1 MAIGALMSVLAT
13 HSKRALAYGH
23 ASLSTMVC
31 DRAMLVVDFCLATT
45 IPYLIQL
52 LIWQYVYQSQD
63 NADIAGFGYH
73 QLVFYYA
80 YALALA
86 RLNNG
91 YDVVTQLSAHVHE
104 GRLEVQL
111 TKPFPYPLQKL
122 FGFLG
127 ESSLYFLPLFVIL
140 CIQITYVNAPL
151 APHHPTYLL
160 GMAALILISQVLC
173 FTFSFCIGLASFW
186 IVRSGIL
193 LTLLTT
199 VSALLSGI
207 LLPPDFWPSFLR
219 PVMAWNPLRFMVAAP
234 AELMVKPD
242 STLLVWSVAASL
254 AYCVI
259 FAAIACFFWRKG
271 LRDYHSVGG

>member
-1 MAIGALMSVLAT
+1 MAGSALMLGLSTRGA
-13 HSKRALAYGH
+13 RAIAYGH
-23 ASLSTMVC
+23 ASFSTMVC
-31 DRAMLVVDFCLATT
+31 DRGMLVVDFCLATT
-45 IPYLIQL
+45 VPYLVQL
-52 LIWQYVYQSQD
+52 LIWQYVYQEQNGS
-63 NADIAGFGYH
+63 DIAGFGYH

-91 YDVVTQLSAHVHE
+91 YDVIAQLSAHIHE

-127 ESSLYFLPLFVIL
+127 ESSLYFLPLLIIL
-140 CIQITYVNAPL
+140 LVQVVHSGAPAVPHNPTYV
-151 APHHPTYLL
+151 L
-160 GMAALILISQVLC
+160 GMAALLVLSQILC
-173 FTFSFCIGLASFW
+173 FTLSFCIGLASFW

-199 VSALLSGI
+199 LSALLSGL
-207 LLPPDFWPSFLR
+207 LLPPDLWPSFLQ

-242 STLLVWSVAASL
+242 NELLLWSVVVSF

-259 FAAIACFFWRKG
+259 CASLACLAWRKS
-271 LRDYHSVGG
+271 LESYHSVGG

>member
-1 MAIGALMSVLAT
+1 MSALTA
-13 HSKRALAYGH
+13 HGKRAMAYGH
-23 ASLSTMVC
+23 ASFSTMVC
-31 DRAMLVVDFCLATT
+31 DRAMLIVDFCLATT
-45 IPYLIQL
+45 IPYLVQL
-52 LIWQYVYQSQD
+52 LIWQYVYKNQD
-63 NADIAGFGYH
+63 AADIAGFGYH

-91 YDVVTQLSAHVHE
+91 YDVIAQLSAHVHE

-127 ESSLYFLPLFVIL
+127 ESSMYFLPLLFIL
-140 CIQITYVNAPL
+140 CVQIAYAGTPTVSYHPAYV
-151 APHHPTYLL
+151 L
-160 GMAALILISQVLC
+160 GMTVLVLLSQVLC
-173 FTFSFCIGLASFW
+173 FTFSFCIGIASFW

-193 LTLLTT
+193 LTLLVTL
-199 VSALLSGI
+199 SALLSGI

-242 STLLVWSVAASL
+242 NALLGQSIAVSI
-254 AYCVI
+254 AYCLL
-259 FAAIACFFWRKG
+259 FAGIACMGWCRGLKG
-271 LRDYHSVGG
+271 YHSVGG